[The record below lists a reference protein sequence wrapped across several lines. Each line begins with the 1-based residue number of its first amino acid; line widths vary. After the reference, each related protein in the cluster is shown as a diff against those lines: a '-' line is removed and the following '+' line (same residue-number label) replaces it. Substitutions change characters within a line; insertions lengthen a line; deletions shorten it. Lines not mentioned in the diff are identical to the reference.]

1 MPGLPGQPEGAVDLP
16 GLQLV
21 AESIVRLEDDLE
33 HHFVRHLR
41 AFEALT

>member
-21 AESIVRLEDDLE
+21 SESIVRLEDRQM
-33 HHFVRHLR
+33 HFVRHLQ